1 MIMSRRSRW
10 FSISSLVASSVSLL
24 AWPAAAQDGPAASAP
39 AAEPPPGTEVPAT
52 EPVSV
57 ETAPPA
63 GSSLRAGA
71 PSPDAALD
79 FCALKPHGSEGTY
92 QVQRVVFMNPLV
104 SNNVVEPEAETDGNG
119 NLLGHH
125 TTLASINAGE
135 LTRLLFAAE
144 FPMQRLYTVYSPA
157 LSSDALFGKPQLA
170 PSELADVTGGDA
182 FVTYSAACADWIL
195 VPKLRRSGGTWQKV
209 KRKKT
214 VIVNNQTREIEYLAW
229 NFSVG
234 FELEL
239 ATFKRSGDGSF
250 TKYKVISSDG
260 VEGMFAGGGAPEPHS
275 IPLHQYVSTWPEA
288 TCTIGQPTDGKAG
301 GISNCRAVEPKLSA
315 DLEPSAAGSL
325 CAGVDDAVGSSM
337 TKIAGCQV
345 SKAMD
350 SAVRV
355 LQLHAK
361 QDPWGMFTQLGPDL
375 SISLGRREGAKRGD
389 YYVAASPNGRGWS
402 GFARIVSVGPGG
414 EEGSRSPSRVKF
426 KSGEADVGSRMKE
439 YPLMGVRVGAHP
451 AAMYLLSAGD
461 LETTLGYGGIVSLSY
476 DASSYVSVLD
486 EFWARIDVGYFG
498 GSGRENF
505 VPVDL
510 GFQAV
515 SYVSSGL
522 ALDLGVGFSA
532 LIASKKVSMSA
543 GQDEE
548 WSGTSSGAFAR
559 VAASHAFS
567 PDWDMALGVEAR
579 SGFKSADLKNDKL
592 PGLTVNAGSMT
603 GALAMLSLAHT
614 F

>member
-1 MIMSRRSRW
+1 MIMSRRWRW
-10 FSISSLVASSVSLL
+10 CSISSLVVGSVSLI
-24 AWPAAAQDGPAASAP
+24 ASQAAAQDSPSASPSAAQ
-39 AAEPPPGTEVPAT
+39 PPPGSEAAPTDSAST
-52 EPVSV
+52 
-57 ETAPPA
+57 ETAPPPVA
-63 GSSLRAGA
+63 SLRAGA

-79 FCALKPHGSEGTY
+79 FCALKPRGSEGSY
-92 QVQRVVFMNPLV
+92 QVQRVVFMNPLI
-104 SNNVVEPEAETDGNG
+104 SSNVVGPESETDGNG
-119 NLLGHH
+119 NLLGQH

-135 LTRLLFAAE
+135 LTRLLFAAD

-157 LSSDALFGKPQLA
+157 PASASLFGKSQLA
-170 PSELADVTGGDA
+170 AAELAEVTGGDG
-182 FVTYSAACADWIL
+182 FVSYSAACADWIL
-195 VPKLRRSGGTWQKV
+195 VPTLRRSGGTWQKV

-214 VIVNNQTREIEYLAW
+214 VIVNNQSREIEYLAW

-234 FELEL
+234 FDLEL
-239 ATFKRSGDGSF
+239 AAFKRSADGNF
-250 TKYKVISSDG
+250 AKYKVITSAG
-260 VEGMFAGGGAPEPHS
+260 VEGMFARGGAPEPHS
-275 IPLHQYVSTWPEA
+275 IPLHQYVSTWPEPSCA
-288 TCTIGQPTDGKAG
+288 IGQPVDGKAG
-301 GISNCRAVEPKLSA
+301 GIASCRALEPKLSA
-315 DLEPSAAGSL
+315 DLEPSATRSL
-325 CAGVDDAVGSSM
+325 CAGVDDSVGSSM

-345 SKAMD
+345 SNAME

-389 YYVAASPNGRGWS
+389 YYVAASADGRGSS

-414 EEGSRSPSRVKF
+414 EEGARSPSRLKF
-426 KSGEADVGSRMKE
+426 KSGDGDVGSRMKE
-439 YPLMGVRVGAHP
+439 FPLMGVRVGAHP

-476 DASSYVSVLD
+476 DASSYISVLD
-486 EFWARIDVGYFG
+486 EFWGRVDVGYLG
-498 GSGRENF
+498 GSGSETF
-505 VPVDL
+505 VPIDL

-522 ALDLGVGFSA
+522 AVDLGLGFSA
-532 LIASKKVSMSA
+532 LVASKKVSMTA
-543 GQDEE
+543 GQEE
-548 WSGTSSGAFAR
+548 SWSGTSSGAFAR
-559 VAASHAFS
+559 AAASHAFS

-579 SGFKSADLKNDKL
+579 SGFKSATLKNDKL
-592 PGLTVNAGSMT
+592 PGVTVNAGNMT